1 MPAPK
6 RKTALWRGHSNQIPR
21 NNSGADQDPLARPA
35 AASKTK
41 AGKHE
46 QHHGPGRGLG
56 DTSRQGKGV
65 EMVDALVGVLTD
77 ECPADG
83 KFRDASGQADKD
95 VIAVCR
101 NAIEIVSRGVV

>member
-1 MPAPK
+1 
-6 RKTALWRGHSNQIPR
+6 
-21 NNSGADQDPLARPA
+21 
-35 AASKTK
+35 
-41 AGKHE
+41 
-46 QHHGPGRGLG
+46 
-56 DTSRQGKGV
+56 
-65 EMVDALVGVLTD
+65 MVDALVGVLTD